1 MDTLN
6 RQRLVLG
13 LALIVC
19 LALLARWAILPDEA
33 ANALPDA
40 QKLAPV
46 AGPPA
51 TAQLPSLV
59 EAASDVAPYTVKS
72 ASAFGTLRGR
82 VIDAVTRKAVHEFEV
97 QFQGTHAT
105 KLGDEAPGARTFQTV
120 DGRFE
125 WEYLPQGTWTVA
137 ASAPGYQ
144 RFEFIGL
151 DIQKGEATP
160 EIVLPLRAGHRVHG
174 RVYDEASG
182 AGIAAASIAFRE
194 SDTGRFEGNFRS
206 RVRVTSAKNGSFEL
220 QGVPPGRVTLE
231 ISAQDYAG
239 RELEIIVGDET
250 SQLEVALSPG
260 GMIAGRLTAVDG
272 TTPVTG
278 AVGLFNLDQGFGGT
292 GRTGEA
298 GEFSFPNLETGRYQL
313 TGQAGNS
320 AVEQEVV
327 LAKNQRM
334 EGIVLA
340 LSAARSIR
348 GMVTGLRPEDL
359 KRVSISLRRD
369 GDAWNNPYGEVGVD
383 DRGAYVLQGVRP
395 GRVQVVAD
403 VTMRRQLSKTVEV
416 PADSDITVNLEFPS
430 GARLSGRVTRGGRP
444 LSGVWLTPR
453 PAVEQRVYVYGTSTS
468 TEGAYVMEDLAIG
481 EYVVFVGEY
490 GSRPVEISGDTV
502 FDIDVPLAQLSGRVL
517 EEGGKVPIVGA
528 DVDLWPAEPDSS
540 QIRLRDR
547 SNHFGQFALAGLEP
561 GDFVLTAY
569 KPGFEMFRE
578 RISFASPVADMTIRL
593 RQNLGVELRARNARS
608 GRPLPEVIAIEML
621 GNRNGSKLQV
631 HLDEDGIEYIPT
643 ALAGSTI
650 SFWANG
656 YAPTTISEWSG
667 QRLDLQLQPQE
678 AQ

>member
-1 MDTLN
+1 MDPLT
-6 RQRLVLG
+6 RQRLILG

-19 LALLARWAILPDEA
+19 LALLGRRAMLRDEA
-33 ANALPDA
+33 ANARPDA
-40 QKLAPV
+40 ESPASV
-46 AGPPA
+46 ASPPA
-51 TAQLPSLV
+51 TAHLPSLV
-59 EAASDVAPYTVKS
+59 EAASDVALSTRKS

-82 VIDAVTRKAVHEFEV
+82 VIDALTRKPVQEFEV
-97 QFQGTHAT
+97 QFLGTQAT
-105 KLGDEAPGARTFQTV
+105 KVGDEAPGARTFRAV

-125 WEYLPQGTWTVA
+125 WEYLPPGTWTIT
-137 ASAPGYQ
+137 ASAPRYQ
-144 RFEFIGL
+144 RFELIGL
-151 DIQKGEATP
+151 AILKGEATP
-160 EIVLPLRAGHRVHG
+160 EVVLPMRAGHRLSG

-182 AGIAAASIAFRE
+182 AGIPAASIAFRE

-206 RVRVTSAKNGSFEL
+206 RVRVTSAKNGSFVL

-231 ISAQDYAG
+231 IGAQDYAG
-239 RELEIIVGDET
+239 REVEIVVSDDTGPIEVGLT
-250 SQLEVALSPG
+250 TG
-260 GMIAGRLTAVDG
+260 GTIAGRLTAADG
-272 TTPVTG
+272 ITPVAG

-298 GEFSFPNLETGRYQL
+298 GEFSFPNLDAGRYQL

-320 AVEQEVV
+320 AVEHEVV
-327 LAKNQRM
+327 LANNQRM

-416 PADSDITVNLEFPS
+416 PADSDITVNLDFPS
-430 GARLSGRVTRGGRP
+430 GARLSGRVTRGGKP
-444 LSGVWLTPR
+444 LSGVWLHPR
-453 PAVEQRVYVYGTSTS
+453 AAIEQPVYVYGTSTS
-468 TEGAYVMEDLAIG
+468 KEGAYVMDDLASG
-481 EYVVFVGEY
+481 EYVVFVGDY
-490 GSRPVEISGDTV
+490 KSRPVQISGDTV
-502 FDIDVPLAQLSGRVL
+502 FNIDVPLAQLSGRVL

-561 GDFVLTAY
+561 GDFMLTAY

-578 RISFASPVADMTIRL
+578 RISYASPVADMTIRL
-593 RQNLGVELRARNARS
+593 RQNTGVEIRVRDARS
-608 GRPLPEVIAIEML
+608 GKPVQEVMAIEVL
-621 GNRNGSKLQV
+621 GNRNGSKIQL
-631 HLDEDGIEYIPT
+631 HLDEDGVGSIPS

-650 SFWANG
+650 SFWAYG
-656 YAPTTISEWSG
+656 YAQAMIREWSG
-667 QRLDLQLQPQE
+667 QRLDLQLQPQK

>member
-1 MDTLN
+1 MDALN

-19 LALLARWAILPDEA
+19 LALLGRWAMLPDEA
-33 ANALPDA
+33 ANARPDA
-40 QKLAPV
+40 ERHASVASPPV
-46 AGPPA
+46 
-51 TAQLPSLV
+51 TMQLPLPV
-59 EAASDVAPYTVKS
+59 EAASEVTPYSRKA

-82 VIDAVTRKAVHEFEV
+82 VIDAVTRKPVRDFDV
-97 QFQGTHAT
+97 QFQGTQAT
-105 KLGDEAPGARTFQTV
+105 KVGDEAPGARTFRTV

-125 WEYLPQGTWTVA
+125 WEYLPPGTWNFA

-151 DIQKGEATP
+151 NILKGEVTP
-160 EIVLPLRAGHRVHG
+160 EIVLPLRAGHRVNG

-182 AGIAAASIAFRE
+182 AGIAAATIAFRE

-206 RVRVTSAKNGSFEL
+206 RVQVTSAKNGSFEV

-231 ISAQDYAG
+231 IGAQDYAG
-239 RELEIIVGDET
+239 REVDIVVSDDT
-250 SQLEVALSPG
+250 SPIEVGLSTG
-260 GMIAGRLTAVDG
+260 GTIAGRLTAADG
-272 TTPVTG
+272 NTPVTG

-292 GRTGEA
+292 SRTGET
-298 GEFSFPNLETGRYQL
+298 GEFSFPNLEAGRYRL

-327 LAKNQRM
+327 LANNQRM

-383 DRGAYVLQGVRP
+383 DRGAYMLQGVRP
-395 GRVQVVAD
+395 GRVQLVAD

-416 PADSDITVNLEFPS
+416 PADSDITVNLDFPS
-430 GARLSGRVTRGGRP
+430 GARLSGRITRGGKP
-444 LSGVWLTPR
+444 LSGVWLEPR
-453 PAVEQRVYVYGTSTS
+453 SAVEQPVYIYGTSTLKD
-468 TEGAYVMEDLAIG
+468 GVYVMDDLAIG
-481 EYVVFVGEY
+481 EYVVFVGDY
-490 GSRPVEISGDTV
+490 KSRPVQISGDTV

-517 EEGGKVPIVGA
+517 EEGSKVPIVGA
-528 DVDLWPAEPDSS
+528 DVELWPAEPDSL
-540 QIRLRDR
+540 QGRLRDR

-561 GDFVLTAY
+561 GDFMLTAY

-578 RISFASPVADMTIRL
+578 RISFASPVADMTIGL
-593 RQNLGVELRARNARS
+593 RQNTGVEIRAHNARS
-608 GRPLPEVIAIEML
+608 GKPLPELFAFEML
-621 GNRNGSKLQV
+621 GDRNGSKLQV
-631 HLDEDGIEYIPT
+631 HLDKDGIGYIPS

-656 YAPTTISEWSG
+656 YAPALVPEWSG
-667 QRLDLQLQPQE
+667 QRLDLQFQPQKS
-678 AQ
+678 Q